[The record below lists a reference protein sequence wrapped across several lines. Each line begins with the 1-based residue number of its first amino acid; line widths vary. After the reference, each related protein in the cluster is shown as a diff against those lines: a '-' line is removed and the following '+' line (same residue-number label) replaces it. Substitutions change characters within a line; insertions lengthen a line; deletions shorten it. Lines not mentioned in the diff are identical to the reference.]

1 MSTVERIASTTVSEL
16 DSIMDAAVAAGD
28 VLARL
33 SPIQRAEVLDSI
45 ADTLD
50 DKSRELVPIAFAET
64 HLPIARLEAEVKRT
78 SFQLRLMAKTIRSG
92 SYLGAVINEPD
103 ASWPPG
109 PRPDLRRVLT
119 SVGPVAVFTA
129 SNFPFAFSV
138 LGGDTASALAA
149 GCSVIVKAHS
159 GHPLLSKATFDI
171 ARAAIVSSGLPEAV
185 ISIIFGTESGRHLI
199 LDERLQA
206 AAFTG
211 STNGGRALFD
221 LANSR
226 PRPIPFYGE
235 LGSVNPVFVT
245 RNATNRRGSEIWE
258 GFVESFTLGAG
269 QFCTKPGII
278 FVPSDCG
285 AVKAIAER
293 LVVKGSFT
301 LLNERI
307 SNGFSDR
314 VEDVSSHPSVKVVVR
329 GTLTDEGV
337 TPSLFTTDI
346 ASFIV
351 EVDTLLDETFG
362 PASLVVTYA
371 SEDEL
376 LHATS
381 LFTGEL
387 TATLQAERDD
397 AIVPQLVTL
406 LESRA
411 GRLLWNNWPTGVA
424 VTSAMQHGGPY
435 PASTSSRDTSVGVSA
450 IERFLRP
457 IAYQNFPDEF
467 LPPALRQSNPWSV
480 KQTHD

>member
-1 MSTVERIASTTVSEL
+1 MSTVEDIASTTVSEL
-16 DSIMDAAVAAGD
+16 NSIMDAAVAAGD
-28 VLARL
+28 VFARL
-33 SPIQRAEVLDSI
+33 SPTQRAEILESI
-45 ADTLD
+45 ANALD
-50 DKSRELVPIAFAET
+50 AKSGELVPIAFTET
-64 HLPIARLEAEVKRT
+64 HLPIARLESEVKRT

-109 PRPDLRRVLT
+109 PRPDLRRVLA

-159 GHPLLSKATFDI
+159 GHPRLSKATFDI
-171 ARAAIVSSGLPEAV
+171 ARASIVANGLPEAI

-211 STNGGRALFD
+211 STNGGRTLFD

-245 RNATNRRGSEIWE
+245 RNAAKRRGNALWE

-285 AVKAIAER
+285 AVEAIAER
-293 LVVKGSFT
+293 LIVKGHFA

-307 SNGFSDR
+307 STGFSDR
-314 VEDVSSHPSVKVVVR
+314 IADLSAHPSVKVVVR
-329 GTLTDEGV
+329 SALADEGV

-346 ASFIV
+346 ASFV
-351 EVDTLLDETFG
+351 AGVDTLLDETFG
-362 PASLVVTYA
+362 PASLVVTYT
-371 SEDEL
+371 SEEEL
-376 LHATS
+376 LHVAS

-387 TATLQAERDD
+387 TATLQAEKDD
-397 AIVPQLVTL
+397 AIVPELISL
-406 LESRA
+406 LQSRA

-435 PASTSSRDTSVGVSA
+435 PASTSSRDTSVGTSA
-450 IERFLRP
+450 IDRFLRP
-457 IAYQNFPDEF
+457 VTYQNFPDDF